1 MHGFLSRDGLPPAE
15 LLSEGRREVLGYGVR
30 LVDDLVTVVAPGA
43 ASRFEVHS
51 ATGGPLARGITVVE
65 GAVPALAT
73 DDDQLRGVE
82 LGDGRFIPRAA
93 VLVRPRMVPR
103 TALLSVLGATMDE
116 SG

>member
-43 ASRFEVHS
+43 ESRFEVHS

-82 LGDGRFIPRAA
+82 LGRFIPRAA

>member
-1 MHGFLSRDGLPPAE
+1 MHGYLSRDGL
-15 LLSEGRREVLGYGVR
+15 LSEGCREVLGYGVR

-43 ASRFEVHS
+43 ASQFEVHS
-51 ATGGPLARGITVVE
+51 AAGGSLAARGITVVE
-65 GAVPALAT
+65 GAVAALAT